1 MLKLLRRVALVA
13 LALAIAV
20 FAFAKVRELTARDDT
35 MPSISAEGDSIDIA
49 CEYTTE
55 QLLEGVTASDAR
67 DGDLTS
73 QVLVGSF
80 TRFIQPGVC
89 DLSYVVFDSS
99 GHMATTSRR
108 VRFTDYHSPR
118 FSLSAPLVFSEG
130 STTNADVQDMFSA
143 ADLLDGDLSDWITY
157 EGTDAVYDNPG
168 DYTITMEVTNSFG
181 DTVRY
186 DFPVHVYERGTQDF
200 SIELTEPLAYVIQ
213 GGEFDPLAYV
223 EEVTDASGEGY
234 DPSLLQVSSNVDT
247 STPGIYEVHYQMGDA
262 EGERYG
268 QMWLTVIVEGALS

>member
-1 MLKLLRRVALVA
+1 MLKLLRRVALAA

-35 MPSISAEGDSIDIA
+35 MPSISAEGDSIDIT

-55 QLLEGVTASDAR
+55 QLLEGVTASDAK

-73 QVLVGSF
+73 QVMVGSF

-89 DLSYVVFDSS
+89 DLSYAVFDSS

-118 FSLSAPLVFSEG
+118 FSLSSPLVFSEG

-143 ADLLDGDLSDWITY
+143 TDLLDGDLTDWITY

-200 SIELTEPLAYVIQ
+200 SIELTEPLAYVSQ
-213 GGEFDPLAYV
+213 GGEFDPLSYV
-223 EEVTDASGEGY
+223 EEATDASGEGY